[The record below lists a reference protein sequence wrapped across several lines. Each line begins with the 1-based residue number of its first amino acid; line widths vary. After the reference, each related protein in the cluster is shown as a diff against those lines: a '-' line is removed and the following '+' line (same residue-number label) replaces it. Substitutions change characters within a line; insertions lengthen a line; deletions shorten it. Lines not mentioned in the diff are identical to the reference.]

1 MAGSLLVTALLAV
14 RTPHAH
20 HHGLARPAVT
30 RHDARMSLIDIGKAS
45 DRGKRATASHILLKG
60 PKAAEDARRLK
71 ARIEA
76 GELQFGVAAKD
87 FSACGSAREGGN
99 LGSFVPGKMVAAFDA
114 VVFDPATELN
124 SIQLVATDFGVHLI
138 KVTKRTLPPPP
149 MPKPPKPAPAPP
161 PPPPPPP
168 AAAAAD
174 APAAAEDDWWCPVGF
189 DCVDLDE
196 GAQAASAGS
205 VSPTHLMTP
214 SAPPSGLGSPDE
226 VRLYVEQRKQRAL
239 AARLLA
245 KRSEGTLT
253 NEESLELRAA
263 LASLILTLSS
273 QR

>member
-1 MAGSLLVTALLAV
+1 MVASVLLVLAV
-14 RTPHAH
+14 HTPLLHHRAPAHA
-20 HHGLARPAVT
+20 GMT

-161 PPPPPPP
+161 PPPPPP

-174 APAAAEDDWWCPVGF
+174 APAAAAEDDWWCPVGF

-196 GAQAASAGS
+196 GAEAASAGS

-253 NEESLELRAA
+253 DGESLELRAA

>member
-1 MAGSLLVTALLAV
+1 MAAGSLLVTALLAV

-60 PKAAEDARRLK
+60 PKAAEDARKLK

-138 KVTKRTLPPPP
+138 KVTKRTLPPP

-161 PPPPPPP
+161 PPPPPP
-168 AAAAAD
+168 AAAAD
-174 APAAAEDDWWCPVGF
+174 AAAAEEDGGVRSASTASTSTSRGGVG
-189 DCVDLDE
+189 
-196 GAQAASAGS
+196 GI
-205 VSPTHLMTP
+205 VSPPPMTP
-214 SAPPSGLGSPDE
+214 AAPPTGLGSPDE
-226 VRLYVEQRKQRAL
+226 VRLRRAAEAAGARGA
-239 AARLLA
+239 AAREA
-245 KRSEGTLT
+245 FEGTLT
-253 NEESLELRAA
+253 TPRA
-263 LASLILTLSS
+263 SS
-273 QR
+273 